1 MTTKIKQPNV
11 VIFISHDTGRHISP
25 YGIETVRTPN
35 AERLASEGV
44 LFENAFCA
52 SPGCCPARSALF
64 SGRSPHAVGMLGQTG
79 AWAGFRFSSNA
90 THAASHFKELGY
102 ETLLLGLAHE
112 VIGANCPAS
121 YFDGIGFDV
130 NWHSGGVP
138 ARTLETK
145 VDEILDARTSPDK
158 PFYLQ
163 IGTKETHTSYGF
175 DGAQPFDELGVT
187 VPDSPALGDGPGTR
201 KNFAELQG
209 SVNRLDEGLGHALRV
224 FDERGLTDNTL
235 FIFTTDHGLPMP
247 REKTTLYDRGI
258 GVFLIMRYPGHYK
271 GGQRRTDLISHV
283 DVLPTALVAAGGA
296 PPKELEGI
304 SFHSHLEKGTPG
316 ERDRVY
322 SEKTYH
328 TSYDPVRSVRTSR
341 YKYIFNFESVRQ
353 ENYPLDIFNNPVML
367 ENRAALGKSPDRF
380 DELYDLEADPLETNN
395 LAKDPGHQATR
406 EDMARALVDWM
417 TETKDPL
424 LDGPVATPRY
434 YEKIDWLKQ
443 QATATS

>member
-1 MTTKIKQPNV
+1 MSKEQKQPNV

-25 YGIETVRTPN
+25 YGINTVRTPN
-35 AERLASEGV
+35 AERLAQEGV

-79 AWAGFRFSSNA
+79 AWAGFRFSQDA
-90 THAASHFKELGY
+90 THAANHFKNLGY

-112 VIGANCPAS
+112 VIGAGCPKS
-121 YFDGIGFDV
+121 HFDGIDFDI

-138 ARTLETK
+138 CRQLETK
-145 VDEILDARTSPDK
+145 VDEILDARSSPDK

-163 IGTKETHTSYGF
+163 IGTKETHTGYGF
-175 DGAQPFDELGVT
+175 DGAEPFDELGVT
-187 VPDSPALGDGPGTR
+187 VPESPALSDGPGTR
-201 KNFAELQG
+201 QNFAELQG
-209 SVNRLDEGLGHALRV
+209 SVNRMDEGLGHALRV

-283 DVLPTALVAAGGA
+283 DVLPTALQAAGDK
-296 PPKELEGI
+296 PHPELEGT
-304 SFHSHLEKGTPG
+304 SFHQALEDG
-316 ERDRVY
+316 EAGPRQHVFA
-322 SEKTYH
+322 EKTFH
-328 TSYDPVRSVRTSR
+328 TSYDPIRCVRTSR
-341 YKYIFNFESVRQ
+341 YKYIFNFESVRP

-380 DELYDLEADPLETNN
+380 DELYDLEADPLETKN
-395 LAKDPGHQATR
+395 LANDPGHQTIRTAL
-406 EDMARALVDWM
+406 ARDLAKWM
-417 TETKDPL
+417 TDTADPL

-434 YEKIDWLKQ
+434 NEKVNWLKQ
-443 QATATS
+443 QMAASD